1 MSIIAA
7 AAATT
12 STAPKPL
19 IDWTALG
26 QSVVFSLVIGIA
38 IVVVLAFSIR
48 LHAAGQKGDGSTKVL
63 ENLGAWLG
71 VIVVVAAVAVGIWL
85 ILHKG

>member
-1 MSIIAA
+1 M
-7 AAATT
+7 
-12 STAPKPL
+12 
-19 IDWTALG
+19 
-26 QSVVFSLVIGIA
+26 
-38 IVVVLAFSIR
+38 VLAFSIR